1 MTNDLAQQVPAGWY
15 ADPSGAT
22 AQRWWDGARWTE
34 HVAPAVRPYGE
45 PAQPTRVPAGTPVD
59 TAWIWLA
66 VLLPLLTV
74 PLLFMVD
81 VDQLAEVN
89 AVGGSPFGDLWYN
102 LASLLGWPIYGL
114 MVWFSYLDYAA
125 LGRLGYARRF
135 HWAWSFLWPLVYV
148 VGRFVMVRR
157 QAGRGPASLWV
168 AIAATVTSVV
178 VSGWLFVRLIEATF
192 NAVMSSSTGL
202 Y

>member
-45 PAQPTRVPAGTPVD
+45 PAQPARVPEGTPVD
-59 TAWIWLA
+59 TVWIWLA
-66 VLLPLLTV
+66 ILVPLVTLPLVFL
-74 PLLFMVD
+74 VD
-81 VDQLAEVN
+81 VDQLA
-89 AVGGSPFGDLWYN
+89 AASAQGGSPFGDPWYN
-102 LASLLGWPIYGL
+102 AASLLSWPLYGITVL
-114 MVWFSYLDYAA
+114 FSYLDYAA
-125 LGRLGYARRF
+125 LRRLGYARRF

-168 AIAATVTSVV
+168 AIAATATSFA
-178 VSGWLFVRLIEATF
+178 VSGWLFVRLVEATF
-192 NAVMSSSTGL
+192 SAVMDSSTGL